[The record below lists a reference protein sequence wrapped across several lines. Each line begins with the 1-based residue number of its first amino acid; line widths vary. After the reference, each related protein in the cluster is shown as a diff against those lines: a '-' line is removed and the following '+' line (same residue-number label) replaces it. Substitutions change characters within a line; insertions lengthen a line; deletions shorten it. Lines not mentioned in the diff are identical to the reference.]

1 MQLPGFPNWC
11 KPMRSAGARANQN
24 ASFWKANDKIVLH
37 QRTKLEMYI
46 AYVKYELC
54 QKIDPDHVTRLSR
67 VTVAM
72 NCTFFLLCHFNS
84 RV

>member
-1 MQLPGFPNWC
+1 
-11 KPMRSAGARANQN
+11 MRSAGARANQN
-24 ASFWKANDKIVLH
+24 ASFWKANDKIVLQ

-67 VTVAM
+67 DSYSC
-72 NCTFFLLCHFNS
+72 NELHFLFALPL
-84 RV
+84 